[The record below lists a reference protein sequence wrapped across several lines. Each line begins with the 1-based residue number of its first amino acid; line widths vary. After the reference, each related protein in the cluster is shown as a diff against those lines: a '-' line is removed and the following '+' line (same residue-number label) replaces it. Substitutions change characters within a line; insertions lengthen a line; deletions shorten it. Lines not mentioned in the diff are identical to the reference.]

1 MGKQPK
7 KSTKVI
13 SDRFI
18 QTVCKRLA
26 ENKQVRRTLPL
37 GGRLHID
44 RQLPFLCVYR
54 RPPGGRVDVGTD
66 RLVMGQAS
74 YIVASGDRNLSES
87 LSKLIRCI
95 VKTLTPEFG
104 AFLLLELW
112 AGPEKTTEVLPQN
125 PEFRILTQHHGNPS
139 RVVRTLE
146 QALTQ
151 ARIRKLVSRV
161 EVSRGRKTEPVGQPA
176 LLSASEC
183 NALGCYVIGL
193 EVCPIYCSQ
202 ETGEVFPLILRAL
215 RQQLTRVLHQ
225 TFFEFS
231 RAETRHRPSHFH
243 VLGRRAVVKA
253 VWEVDRR
260 LAEVSNAFDF
270 LFQVTPV
277 NSGAAY
283 AAFKRSGFD
292 RTPVFHYR
300 PQSFDVAHL
309 KRELWG
315 ARIERI
321 EDPTLGQLFR
331 EKRNEL
337 DTQLTML
344 TRMDTPAFLYGG
356 LQLFGA
362 VDDKLLDLAE
372 TLVTQVSPQSR
383 ENPSVSPVKA
393 PAFASRVEAELA
405 YYRQQM
411 SSFSADVQI
420 RDDMY
425 AGLMVSQGNLFIGKG
440 TKISTA
446 RVEALLQHEV
456 GTHMLT
462 YFNGRA
468 QPFRMLYTG
477 LAGYEEMQEG
487 LAVLAEYLVGGLS
500 LPRLRLLAA
509 RVLATRCLTDG
520 ASFIETFRYLIEKY
534 HFSQRAAFTL
544 TMRIYRGGGFPKDAV
559 YLRGLVGLLD
569 YLKKGGDLMPLFVGK
584 IAAEHIPLIQELQ
597 WRKVLI
603 PAPLRPRY
611 MESSDVAV
619 KLGRL
624 REGLSL
630 LDLIETH

>member
-1 MGKQPK
+1 MGKPTK
-7 KSTKVI
+7 KPPKVI

-18 QTVCKRLA
+18 ETVCTRLA
-26 ENKQVRRTLPL
+26 ENRQVRRTLPL

-54 RPPGGRVDVGTD
+54 RPPGRVDTGTD

-87 LSKLIRCI
+87 LSKLIRHI

-104 AFLLLELW
+104 DFLLLELW
-112 AGPEKTTEVLPQN
+112 AGREKETEVLPQN
-125 PEFRILTQHHGNPS
+125 PEFRIATQPHGNPS
-139 RVVRTLE
+139 RAVRTLE

-151 ARIRKLVSRV
+151 VRIRKLAARVKVSR
-161 EVSRGRKTEPVGQPA
+161 SRKIGPVGQPA
-176 LLSASEC
+176 VLSPSEC
-183 NALGCYVIGL
+183 DALGCSTIGL
-193 EVCPIYCSQ
+193 EVYPIYHSQ

-215 RQQLTRVLHQ
+215 RQQLTRGLHQ

-231 RAETRHRPSHFH
+231 RTETRHRPSHFH

-270 LFQVTPV
+270 LLQVTPV
-277 NSGAAY
+277 NAGAAY
-283 AAFKRSGFD
+283 AAFKRTGFD

-300 PQSFDVAHL
+300 PQSFDVPHL
-309 KRELWG
+309 KRELWA

-356 LQLFGA
+356 LQLFGP
-362 VDDKLLDLAE
+362 VDDKLLDVAE
-372 TLVTQVSPQSR
+372 TVVTQVPAQSR
-383 ENPSVSPVKA
+383 QKPSVSPVKA
-393 PAFASRVEAELA
+393 PAFANRVEAELA

-425 AGLMVSQGNLFIGKG
+425 AGLMVSRGNLFIGKG
-440 TKISTA
+440 TKISA
-446 RVEALLQHEV
+446 SRVEALLQHEV
-456 GTHMLT
+456 GTHILT

-520 ASFIETFRYLIEKY
+520 ASFIETFRCFIEKY

-559 YLRGLVGLLD
+559 YLRGLVELLD

-624 REGLSL
+624 REGMSL
-630 LDLIETH
+630 LDLIRTYA